1 MSRRESH
8 VCCWLLLIV
17 CVARMSR
24 TTEAF
29 VMRPSFSSSNRR
41 MISSATATNNYKN
54 RRTRCL
60 DMCICIDC
68 KWVTTCEAYHFV
80 EEKHEQPH
88 MTPQPTFNPRNGSP
102 TIEVHIRTTRNEEEF
117 DKMER
122 DHAQETEHAIL
133 QDDGVTYMG
142 STQYDLS
149 PRVEYEYDVIAC
161 EDFILQKD
169 CWIQN
174 MPQEIRDANPNFV
187 PS

>member
-1 MSRRESH
+1 
-8 VCCWLLLIV
+8 L
-17 CVARMSR
+17 
-24 TTEAF
+24 
-29 VMRPSFSSSNRR
+29 N
-41 MISSATATNNYKN
+41 
-54 RRTRCL
+54 
-60 DMCICIDC
+60 MCICIDC

-88 MTPQPTFNPRNGSP
+88 MTQQPTFNPRNGSP
-102 TIEVHIRTTRNEEEF
+102 TIEVHIQTTRNDEEF
-117 DKMER
+117 DKLER
-122 DHAQETEHAIL
+122 DHAQETEDAIL
-133 QDDGVTYMG
+133 QDDGTYMG

-161 EDFILQKD
+161 EDFILEQD